1 MQESRNRRGQALVGA
16 GVLLVAAVLGVGAI
30 GIPGE
35 AGYQGV
41 GPNFLPWVVTV
52 ALALF
57 GLLLLAQAL
66 RGGFR
71 EMEPPSGAERGD
83 WRAMAWVAAGVL
95 ANAALKI
102 GRAHV

>member
-66 RGGFR
+66 RGDFAR
-71 EMEPPSGAERGD
+71 WSRLRARSAATGARWPGSP
-83 WRAMAWVAAGVL
+83 RACL
-95 ANAALKI
+95 PT
-102 GRAHV
+102 RR